1 MDLVNID
8 LAKASVAL
16 WNVRRTHL
24 CSAKQ
29 KRWNRQS
36 AITYPLMVS
45 ILLMVSGFMSPGN
58 SSVSSIST
66 ISTSPDWISAA
77 PSHEIIIG
85 IQSPPPEQFSGVCN
99 KKKKKR
105 EHDEKQQT
113 FFCII
118 NLYFS
123 VCIWWF
129 DLFDTSMSIRP
140 KKKRKQKCRKT
151 STTNNSSRSH
161 SHSRSSYGINV
172 GFINFLICKF
182 LMLIARALH
191 WNLSF
196 GCVGALCYAV
206 Y

>member
-1 MDLVNID
+1 MWHAWD
-8 LAKASVAL
+8 A
-16 WNVRRTHL
+16 L

-105 EHDEKQQT
+105 TWWETTNFFLYNQLIFFGIYLVVWLVWYFDVDPPQKEKKTKMQKNLNNKQQQPQSQPQQLT
-113 FFCII
+113 F
-118 NLYFS
+118 
-123 VCIWWF
+123 
-129 DLFDTSMSIRP
+129 
-140 KKKRKQKCRKT
+140 
-151 STTNNSSRSH
+151 
-161 SHSRSSYGINV
+161 
-172 GFINFLICKF
+172 
-182 LMLIARALH
+182 
-191 WNLSF
+191 
-196 GCVGALCYAV
+196 
-206 Y
+206 